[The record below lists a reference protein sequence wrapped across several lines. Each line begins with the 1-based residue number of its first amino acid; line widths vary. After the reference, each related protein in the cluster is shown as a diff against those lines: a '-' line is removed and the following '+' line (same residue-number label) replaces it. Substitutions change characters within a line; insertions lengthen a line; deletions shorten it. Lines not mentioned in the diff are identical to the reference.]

1 MAAPH
6 EQPQPIPKSESS
18 EPESDSSDAWRLSQQ
33 QALFLSS
40 YPTRE
45 EEKETHSSFPPPSW
59 NTTTNQL
66 PYDTGDIPRSQDRN
80 LYQAFTTPRA
90 GGFMFNPSTEMSWN
104 TDIQHHRPAQVLSRS
119 SALMDIDSG
128 LADFPLISSFQEY
141 LQREEEFPDFGHAV
155 RPFSQIPEDHQ
166 TRHEALEE
174 VADFPQSSAMAATE
188 EARAGGRSGETST
201 VPGTPNSSI
210 SSSSSEGREESSAGI
225 RSGPSKTEPP
235 SEDISTES
243 KPTEPEAKKQSKPR
257 KKGQKRNREPRF
269 AFMTKSD
276 IDHLED
282 GYRWRKYGQK
292 AVKNSPFPRSYYRC
306 TYTKCFVKKRVERS
320 SEDPSVVIT
329 TYEGQH
335 THHSP
340 ALLRGSSSGSSDQL
354 AHFAV
359 DHHRATSPFNNAQS
373 PSFNVQGLR
382 MAVQV
387 PPRTNYYG
395 VGSLQAQAQ
404 TQTQVHDP
412 IHRGSSNL
420 QHQQQIIRAIQQQQ
434 QLQHDHSQQQQ
445 HQLIHSHQMHPPTI
459 DQGLLEDIVP
469 QGMRKNP

>member
-18 EPESDSSDAWRLSQQ
+18 EPESDSSDAWRLSEQ
-33 QALFLSS
+33 QALFLPS
-40 YPTRE
+40 YPTQE
-45 EEKETHSSFPPPSW
+45 QKQTHSGFPPPSW
-59 NTTTNQL
+59 ITTTNQL
-66 PYDTGDIPRSQDRN
+66 PCDTGAVSRSQDRN
-80 LYQAFTTPRA
+80 LYQTFTTPRA
-90 GGFMFNPSTEMSWN
+90 GGFVFNPSTEMSWN
-104 TDIQHHRPAQVLSRS
+104 TDTQHHRPAQVLSRS

-128 LADFPLISSFQEY
+128 LVDFPLISFQEY
-141 LQREEEFPDFGHAV
+141 LQREEEFPDFGHVV
-155 RPFSQIPEDHQ
+155 RPLSQIPEDHQ
-166 TRHEALEE
+166 TRHEAPEE
-174 VADFPQSSAMAATE
+174 AADFPPSCTTAATE
-188 EARAGGRSGETST
+188 ETRAGGRSGENSM
-201 VPGTPNSSI
+201 VPSTPNSSI
-210 SSSSSEGREESSAGI
+210 SSSSTEGHEESSAGI
-225 RSGPSKTEPP
+225 RLGPSKTEPT
-235 SEDISTES
+235 SEDINTES
-243 KPTEPEAKKQSKPR
+243 KPTEPETKKQSRPR

-306 TYTKCFVKKRVERS
+306 TNGKCFVKKRVERS

-354 AHFAV
+354 NHFAAV
-359 DHHRATSPFNNAQS
+359 DHHRATSPFNSAQS
-373 PSFNVQGLR
+373 PNFNFPNLR

-395 VGSLQAQAQ
+395 MGSLQAQ
-404 TQTQVHDP
+404 TQAAHDP
-412 IHRGSSNL
+412 IHRGSSTL
-420 QHQQQIIRAIQQQQ
+420 HHQQQIIRSIQQQQ
-434 QLQHDHSQQQQ
+434 QQHHDQSQQQQ
-445 HQLIHSHQMHPPTI
+445 HQLIHSHQMQAPTV
-459 DQGLLEDIVP
+459 DQGLLGDIVP
-469 QGMRKNP
+469 PGMRKNP

>member
-18 EPESDSSDAWRLSQQ
+18 EPESDSSDAWRLSEQQ
-33 QALFLSS
+33 AALFLPS
-40 YPTRE
+40 YPTQE
-45 EEKETHSSFPPPSW
+45 HKQTHGSFPPAPGW
-59 NTTTNQL
+59 NTTSNQL
-66 PYDTGDIPRSQDRN
+66 SSDARSQDRN
-80 LYQAFTTPRA
+80 LYQTFTTPGA
-90 GGFMFNPSTEMSWN
+90 SGFGFNPSAEMSWN
-104 TDIQHHRPAQVLSRS
+104 LDIHHHRPSQALSRS

-128 LADFPLISSFQEY
+128 LGGDFPLISFQEF
-141 LQREEEFPDFGHAV
+141 LQRDEEFHDFGTHVV
-155 RPFSQIPEDHQ
+155 RPLSQIPEDQQ
-166 TRHEALEE
+166 TRHEAPEE
-174 VADFPQSSAMAATE
+174 AADFLHSGTPMAATE
-188 EARAGGRSGETST
+188 ETRAGGRSGETST

-210 SSSSSEGREESSAGI
+210 SSSSSEGHEESSAGI
-225 RSGPSKTEPP
+225 RLGPSKTEQP
-235 SEDISTES
+235 SEDIISTESS
-243 KPTEPEAKKQSKPR
+243 KPTEPEAKKQSRPR

-306 TYTKCFVKKRVERS
+306 TNGKCFVKKRVERS

-340 ALLRGSSSGSSDQL
+340 ALLRGSSSGTSDQL
-354 AHFAV
+354 THFGGAA
-359 DHHRATSPFNNAQS
+359 DHHRTASPFNTAQS
-373 PSFNVQGLR
+373 PGFNLQSLR

-387 PPRTNYYG
+387 PQRTNYYG
-395 VGSLQAQAQ
+395 MGSLQA
-404 TQTQVHDP
+404 HDP
-412 IHRGSSNL
+412 IHRGSSTL
-420 QHQQQIIRAIQQQQ
+420 QHQQQIIRSIQQQQ
-434 QLQHDHSQQQQ
+434 QQQQHDHSQHQQQ
-445 HQLIHSHQMHPPTI
+445 HQLIHSQQMQPSSV

-469 QGMRKNP
+469 PGMRKNP